1 MKIIKQII
9 VLGFFSIRIV
19 YETLSKLFKIMDMKT
34 AQKKLTIGIVFL
46 AIGATTIAC
55 SSTKRVGADDTTIAI
70 AEIDEEFKIEKSGA
84 QMWGETCNRC
94 HLAPSPADYN
104 DTDWETISLHMRV
117 RANITENEITK
128 IEEFLKSAN

>member
-9 VLGFFSIRIV
+9 VLGFFSIGIV
-19 YETLSKLFKIMDMKT
+19 YETLSNLFKIMDTKT

-55 SSTKRVGADDTTIAI
+55 SSTKGVGADDTTIAI